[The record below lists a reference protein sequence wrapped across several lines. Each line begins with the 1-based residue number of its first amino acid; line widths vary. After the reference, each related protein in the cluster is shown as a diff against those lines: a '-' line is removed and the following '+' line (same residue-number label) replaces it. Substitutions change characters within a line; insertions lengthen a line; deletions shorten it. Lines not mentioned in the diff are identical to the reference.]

1 MARPLSIGITAP
13 YSGKGGFQTLERI
26 VHHYDH
32 IHTSHI
38 THHTSLISWML
49 LMKTE
54 SRCNTLNRVLK
65 HRHLVRYRLTY
76 FS

>member
-32 IHTSHI
+32 IHTSLDQLDAI
-38 THHTSLISWML
+38 N
-49 LMKTE
+49 E
-54 SRCNTLNRVLK
+54 SGEPL
-65 HRHLVRYRLTY
+65 
-76 FS
+76 

>member
-32 IHTSHI
+32 IHTS
-38 THHTSLISWML
+38 LISWML

-54 SRCNTLNRVLK
+54 SRCNTLSRVLK